1 MSKARIGH
9 KYTQWSKSARFPLAY
24 VKPPENLVTGDKITR
39 LTGMSP
45 FAWQREDNRTEDKRK
60 LTEREIADADAMG
73 RSDQVLTS
81 TIVNATAKA
90 ESTLFIFGQAFAPPP
105 TKLVAPPPSLPPH
118 HPSDHTGAG
127 ATLDL

>member
-1 MSKARIGH
+1 M
-9 KYTQWSKSARFPLAY
+9 
-24 VKPPENLVTGDKITR
+24 TGDKITR

-45 FAWQREDNRTEDKRK
+45 FAWQREDTRTEDKRK

-81 TIVNATAKA
+81 TIVHAV
-90 ESTLFIFGQAFAPPP
+90 STLFIFGQASAPPP

-127 ATLDL
+127 ATFDLRERPPA